1 VMSHGLASA
10 GRLTQG
16 EQRALASFIAGRLP
30 AGQLHDALARA
41 REAAMAAAMAREAP
55 AVEAPHVPE
64 TPAPAVPAPALRAA

>member
-1 VMSHGLASA
+1 VMSHGLASQ

-41 REAAMAAAMAREAP
+41 REAAMAAAAARAAP
-55 AVEAPHVPE
+55 AEGAVPE
-64 TPAPAVPAPALRAA
+64 TPLPAVPAPALRAA

>member
-1 VMSHGLASA
+1 MSHGLASL

-41 REAAMAAAMAREAP
+41 REAALRAAAARETSPQVALP
-55 AVEAPHVPE
+55 VAE
-64 TPAPAVPAPALRAA
+64 TPVPAVPAPALRAA

>member
-1 VMSHGLASA
+1 VMSHGLAPP

-41 REAAMAAAMAREAP
+41 REAAMAAAATAEA
-55 AVEAPHVPE
+55 AAHVRE